1 MEVDFAGEDA
11 VRLTSNLWVMAYLR
25 RCRAIDIFATV
36 ARHGDDYAGAIHIK
50 VNRLDGTAS
59 VYGPTPSMATT
70 ERGDDR
76 SFARLLTDVPD
87 VEAEAWL
94 ARQKSFDSDIWVIEI
109 EDRQA
114 RHLLDDQ
121 LRDS

>member
-1 MEVDFAGEDA
+1 

-25 RCRAIDIFATV
+25 QCRAHNLFATV

-59 VYGPTPSMATT
+59 VYGPAPSVEFTGD
-70 ERGDDR
+70 GDDR
-76 SFARLLTDVPD
+76 RFAKILDDVPD
-87 VEAEAWL
+87 TEAEAWL

-109 EDRQA
+109 EDRQG
-114 RHLLDDQ
+114 RHLLDDLLYQ
-121 LRDS
+121 P

>member
-1 MEVDFAGEDA
+1 M
-11 VRLTSNLWVMAYLR
+11 RLTSNLWVMAYLR
-25 RCRAIDIFATV
+25 RCRANDMFVAV

-59 VYGPTPSMATT
+59 VYGPAPSAATM

-87 VEAEAWL
+87 AEAEAWL
-94 ARQKSFDSDIWVIEI
+94 ARQRSFDSDIWVVEI

-121 LRDS
+121 LCDL